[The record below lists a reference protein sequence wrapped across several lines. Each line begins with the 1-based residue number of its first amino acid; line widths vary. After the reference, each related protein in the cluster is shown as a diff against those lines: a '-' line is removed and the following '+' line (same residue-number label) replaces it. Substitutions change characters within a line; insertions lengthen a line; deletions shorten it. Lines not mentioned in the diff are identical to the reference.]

1 MKRLSALVAAVAIV
15 CSAPAMAQDL
25 YFMLSNSTGVPVTA
39 FHVSHTG
46 TNYWEE
52 DLLGGSYLPHGY
64 EVEVVI
70 ADGRRTCMYDI
81 RSEFADGDVVED
93 FGVDLC
99 ELASYDLH

>member
-1 MKRLSALVAAVAIV
+1 MKKLTALATALAIGWA
-15 CSAPAMAQDL
+15 APAMAQDL
-25 YFMLSNSTGVPVTA
+25 YFMLTNNTGVPVTA

-46 TNYWEE
+46 TSSWEE

-70 ADGRRTCMYDI
+70 SDGRRTCMYDI

-93 FGVDLC
+93 FNVDLC
-99 ELASYDLH
+99 QLTSYDLH

>member
-1 MKRLSALVAAVAIV
+1 MKNLTALAAALAIGW
-15 CSAPAMAQDL
+15 SAPVMAQDL
-25 YFMLSNSTGVPVTA
+25 YFTLSNSTGVSVTA

-46 TNYWEE
+46 SNSWEE

-70 ADGRRTCMYDI
+70 ADGRRTCLYDI

-93 FGVDLC
+93 FDVDLC